1 MAMIKIKNHTLMAL
15 VAAMM
20 VASYDLPALG
30 EMPQTDVD
38 FINQISGTD
47 AEKIN
52 ALEIYYDLHVSE
64 LEVQMITE
72 QNTGAF
78 LGGRRAEREGDA
90 VEAKRLLKMYEDTKA
105 AKEKEANKNRQIRKK
120 LSSIY
125 KIEFAESLVMAPE
138 APETISAI
146 SSVAPKNMKTDV
158 AKAWAN
164 VQAAKKSWKIARIN
178 LLEGQEK
185 YSARVKGVRIGDLM
199 RSVTAAEILL
209 ARAAGDMRLVVA
221 RIAIATS
228 QPLAKTLSGL

>member
-90 VEAKRLLKMYEDTKA
+90 VEAKRLLKMYENTKA

-146 SSVAPKNMKTDV
+146 SSYAPKNMKADV